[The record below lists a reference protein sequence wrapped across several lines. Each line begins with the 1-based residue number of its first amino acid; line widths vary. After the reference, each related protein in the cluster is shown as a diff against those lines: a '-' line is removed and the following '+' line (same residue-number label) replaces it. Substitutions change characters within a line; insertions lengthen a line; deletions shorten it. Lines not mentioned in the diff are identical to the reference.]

1 MAKKHYTE
9 EEIIRILKE
18 AENGMSVADLLR
30 QYNISQGTFYHWKSA
45 YSGMQVNELK
55 RLYTPEWIAH
65 LRTAT
70 HDSAPLPGLSRGLP
84 QLIKDE

>member
-55 RLYTPEWIAH
+55 VSVRQSTPYSESII
-65 LRTAT
+65 R
-70 HDSAPLPGLSRGLP
+70 DNVPGCYS
-84 QLIKDE
+84 KAAK